1 MRSKK
6 LLALALALI
15 MALAVMG
22 TTMAETMKAGTYTK
36 TVNGMM
42 GAMTLE
48 MTVTED
54 KIESFKVTE
63 NVETPGIGGYAATVI
78 PERIV
83 EQQTC
88 KVDAVA
94 GATVTSKVIMKAA
107 EALLTEAC
115 ADMAKFGKEAEKAA
129 PKDEELTADVIV
141 VGGGGAGLAAAVSA
155 AGKGAS
161 VILIEKMGFLG
172 GNSIVSGGIY
182 NCPDPEL
189 QDKAEV
195 AGDPHALVEKAIAE
209 EPVSEEHKALI
220 EAVKADFE
228 AFKKTDKPLFDS
240 ANWFAL
246 QTWNGGDKVGNLTMV
261 KTLTANAFDALNWLK
276 TMGAEFEPKISHGAG
291 SLYPRTHQGV
301 KPNGT
306 GYIDAFTQTLA
317 NNAQYTCMM
326 NTEGK
331 SLILDNGRVV
341 GVNAEK
347 RDGSKVV
354 LHATKG
360 VILATGGFAGNV
372 KLREQYCQGEKW
384 PYLGSKLPTSN
395 VAGVTGDGIFMA
407 QEAGAKLVNMEQIQ
421 LLHMC
426 NPKTGATYDINRS
439 YSNAIFV
446 NKNGE
451 RFVREDGRR
460 DDMSKA
466 IIAQPDSIMYMLLS
480 ADSIPDPATSITLG
494 GQSIQYLV
502 ENKVSGYVKADTIE
516 EMAKILEMP
525 ADALKATVEKYNA
538 SVDSA
543 AADEFGRVSYGNKLV
558 TAPFYAYPRS
568 PAAHHTMGG
577 VDVDPACH
585 ALNNDGNVIPGLY
598 CAGEITG
605 NLHGGNRLGG
615 NAIVDFTVFGRIAG
629 ESVVND
635 AK

>member
-1 MRSKK
+1 MKIRK
-6 LLALALALI
+6 LLATCLA
-15 MALAVMG
+15 MVMVLG
-22 TTMAETMKAGTYTK
+22 VFGAASAEGMKSGTYTK
-36 TVNGMM
+36 TGNGMM

-48 MTVTED
+48 MVVSED
-54 KIESFKVTE
+54 KIESLKVVE
-63 NVETPGIGGYAATVI
+63 NVETPGIGGYACEVI
-78 PERIV
+78 PQRIV
-83 EQQTC
+83 EAQSV
-88 KVDAVA
+88 KVDAIA
-94 GATVTSKVIMKAA
+94 GASITSRFIMKYTEEMLK
-107 EALLTEAC
+107 EAG
-115 ADMAKFGKEAEKAA
+115 ADMAKFAKEAEKPAVED
-129 PKDEELTADVIV
+129 KEMTADVVV
-141 VGGGGAGLAAAVSA
+141 VGGGGAGLAAAVA
-155 AGKGAS
+155 AGSQGAS

-195 AGDPHALVEKAIAE
+195 AGDPNALVEKAIAE

-220 EAVKADFE
+220 EAVKADYE
-228 AFKKTDKPLFDS
+228 EFKKTDKTLFDS

-261 KTLTANAFDALNWLK
+261 KTLTGNAYDALNWLK
-276 TMGAEFEPKISHGAG
+276 EMGAEFEPKISHGAG

-301 KPNGT
+301 KPNGV

-317 NNAQYTCMM
+317 KNEKYQCLM

-331 SLILDNGRVV
+331 SLIVEDGKVV
-341 GVNAEK
+341 GVNAET
-347 RDGSKVV
+347 RDGAKIT
-354 LHATKG
+354 LRANNG

-407 QEAGAKLVNMEQIQ
+407 EAAGAKLVNMEQIQ

-466 IIAQPDSIMYMLLS
+466 IIAQPDSVMYMLLS
-480 ADSIPDPATSITLG
+480 SESIPDPATSITLG
-494 GQSIQYLV
+494 GQTIQYLV
-502 ENKVSGYVKADTIE
+502 ENKVSGYVKADSLD
-516 EMAKILEMP
+516 EMAQTLGVP

-543 AADEFGRVSYGNKLV
+543 AADEFGRVSYGNKLM
-558 TAPFYAYPRS
+558 TPPFYAYPRS

-585 ALNNDGNVIPGLY
+585 ALDKDGNVIPGLY

-629 ESVVND
+629 ESVVKD